1 MVVVDLAVEAVEAV
15 VDRIVLSATTDQ
27 EMVEAV
33 AVAEARVELVE
44 WAVMEEVL
52 PLEFTSMLMAL
63 MEVWLIV
70 SFKQET

>member
-1 MVVVDLAVEAVEAV
+1 MVDLAVEAVEAV
-15 VDRIVLSATTDQ
+15 VDRIVLSATTAQ

-33 AVAEARVELVE
+33 AVAEVRVERVE
-44 WAVMEEVL
+44 QAVMEEVL

>member
-1 MVVVDLAVEAVEAV
+1 VVDLAVEAVEAV
-15 VDRIVLSATTDQ
+15 VDRIVLSATTAQ

-44 WAVMEEVL
+44 RAVMEEVL

-63 MEVWLIV
+63 MEAWLIV

>member
-1 MVVVDLAVEAVEAV
+1 MVDLAVEAVEAV
-15 VDRIVLSATTDQ
+15 VDRIVLSATTAQ

-44 WAVMEEVL
+44 RAVMEEVL

-70 SFKQET
+70 SFRQET

>member
-1 MVVVDLAVEAVEAV
+1 VVALAAEAVEAV
-15 VDRIVLSATTDQ
+15 VDRIVLSATTAQ

-33 AVAEARVELVE
+33 AVAEVRVELVE
-44 WAVMEEVL
+44 RAVMEEVL
-52 PLEFTSMLMAL
+52 PLEFTSMLMVL

>member
-1 MVVVDLAVEAVEAV
+1 MVDLAVEAVEAV
-15 VDRIVLSATTDQ
+15 VGRIVHSAITAQ

-33 AVAEARVELVE
+33 AVVAVREERVER
-44 WAVMEEVL
+44 AVMEEVL

>member
-1 MVVVDLAVEAVEAV
+1 VEAV
-15 VDRIVLSATTDQ
+15 VDRIVLSATTAQ

-33 AVAEARVELVE
+33 AVAEVRVELVE
-44 WAVMEEVL
+44 RAVMEEVL
-52 PLEFTSMLMAL
+52 PLEFTSMLMVL

>member
-1 MVVVDLAVEAVEAV
+1 VVALAVEAVEAV
-15 VDRIVLSATTDQ
+15 VDRIVLSATTAQ

-33 AVAEARVELVE
+33 AVAEVRVELVE
-44 WAVMEEVL
+44 RAVMEEVL

-63 MEVWLIV
+63 MGAWLIV

>member
-1 MVVVDLAVEAVEAV
+1 VVALAVEAVEAV
-15 VDRIVLSATTDQ
+15 VDRIVLSATTAQ

-33 AVAEARVELVE
+33 AVAEVRVELVE
-44 WAVMEEVL
+44 QAVMEEVL
-52 PLEFTSMLMAL
+52 PLEFTSMLMAP

>member
-1 MVVVDLAVEAVEAV
+1 VEAVEAV
-15 VDRIVLSATTDQ
+15 VDRIVLSAIMAQ

-33 AVAEARVELVE
+33 AVAEVRVELVE
-44 WAVMEEVL
+44 RAVMEEVL

>member
-1 MVVVDLAVEAVEAV
+1 MVDLAVEAVEAV
-15 VDRIVLSATTDQ
+15 VDRIVLSATTVQ
-27 EMVEAV
+27 ETVVLV

-44 WAVMEEVL
+44 RAVMEEDL
-52 PLEFTSMLMAL
+52 PLEFTSMLMAS

>member
-1 MVVVDLAVEAVEAV
+1 MVALAAEAVEAV
-15 VDRIVLSATTDQ
+15 VDRIVLSATTAQ

-33 AVAEARVELVE
+33 AVAEVRVELVE
-44 WAVMEEVL
+44 RAVMEEVL
-52 PLEFTSMLMAL
+52 PLEFTSMLMVL

>member
-1 MVVVDLAVEAVEAV
+1 MEAVEAV
-15 VDRIVLSATTDQ
+15 VDRIVLSATTAQ

-33 AVAEARVELVE
+33 AVVAVREERVER
-44 WAVMEEVL
+44 AVMEEVL

>member
-1 MVVVDLAVEAVEAV
+1 MVDLAVEAVEAV
-15 VDRIVLSATTDQ
+15 VDRIVLSATTAQ

-33 AVAEARVELVE
+33 AVAEVRVELVE
-44 WAVMEEVL
+44 RAVMEEVL
-52 PLEFTSMLMAL
+52 PLEFTSMLMVL

>member
-1 MVVVDLAVEAVEAV
+1 VVDLAVEAVEAV
-15 VDRIVLSATTDQ
+15 VDRIVLSATTAQ

-33 AVAEARVELVE
+33 AVAEVRVELVE
-44 WAVMEEVL
+44 RAVMEEDL
-52 PLEFTSMLMAL
+52 PLEFTSMLMVL

>member
-1 MVVVDLAVEAVEAV
+1 VVDLAVEAVEAV
-15 VDRIVLSATTDQ
+15 VDRIVLSAIMAQ

-33 AVAEARVELVE
+33 AVAEVRVELVE
-44 WAVMEEVL
+44 RAVMEEVL
-52 PLEFTSMLMAL
+52 PLEFTSMLMVL

>member
-1 MVVVDLAVEAVEAV
+1 MVALAVEAVEAV
-15 VDRIVLSATTDQ
+15 VDRIVLSATTAQ

-33 AVAEARVELVE
+33 AVAEVRVELVE
-44 WAVMEEVL
+44 RAVMEEVL
-52 PLEFTSMLMAL
+52 PLEFTSMLMAP

>member
-1 MVVVDLAVEAVEAV
+1 MVDLAVEAVEAV
-15 VDRIVLSATTDQ
+15 VDRIVLSATTAQ

-33 AVAEARVELVE
+33 AVAEVRVERVE
-44 WAVMEEVL
+44 QAVMEEVL
-52 PLEFTSMLMAL
+52 PLEFTSMLMVP

>member
-1 MVVVDLAVEAVEAV
+1 MVALAVEAVEAV
-15 VDRIVLSATTDQ
+15 VDRIVLSATTAQ

-33 AVAEARVELVE
+33 AVAEVRVELVE
-44 WAVMEEVL
+44 RAVMEEVL
-52 PLEFTSMLMAL
+52 PLEFTSMLMVL

>member
-1 MVVVDLAVEAVEAV
+1 MVDLAVEAVEAV
-15 VDRIVLSATTDQ
+15 VDRIVLSATTAQ

-33 AVAEARVELVE
+33 AVVAVREERVER
-44 WAVMEEVL
+44 AVMEEVL

>member
-1 MVVVDLAVEAVEAV
+1 MVDLAVEAVEAV
-15 VDRIVLSATTDQ
+15 VDRIVLSATTAQ

-44 WAVMEEVL
+44 RAVMEEVL

>member
-1 MVVVDLAVEAVEAV
+1 VALAVEAVEAV
-15 VDRIVLSATTDQ
+15 VDRIVLSATTAQ

-33 AVAEARVELVE
+33 AVAEVRVELVE
-44 WAVMEEVL
+44 RAVMEEVL

-63 MEVWLIV
+63 MGAGLIV

>member
-1 MVVVDLAVEAVEAV
+1 VVDLAVEAVEAV
-15 VDRIVLSATTDQ
+15 VDRIVLSATTAQ

-33 AVAEARVELVE
+33 AVAEVRVELVE
-44 WAVMEEVL
+44 RAVMEEVL

-63 MEVWLIV
+63 MEAWLIV

>member
-1 MVVVDLAVEAVEAV
+1 VVDLAVEAVEAV
-15 VDRIVLSATTDQ
+15 VDRIVLSAIMAQ

-33 AVAEARVELVE
+33 AVAEVRVELVE
-44 WAVMEEVL
+44 RAVMEEVL